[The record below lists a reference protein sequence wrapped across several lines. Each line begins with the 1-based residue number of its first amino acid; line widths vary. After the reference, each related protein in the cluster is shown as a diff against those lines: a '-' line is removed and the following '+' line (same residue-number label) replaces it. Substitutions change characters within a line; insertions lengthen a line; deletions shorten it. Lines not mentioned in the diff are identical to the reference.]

1 MAIRKKNI
9 PLMGRARVSLTSI
22 YIFWGYFVML
32 ERDFQS
38 GLIKDIKERFPG
50 CMVLKNDPSYIQG
63 IPDLIILHGDKWAA
77 LEVKKSKNSKRRPNQ
92 EHYISKM
99 NEMSFSALVYPENKE
114 DILDAIQ
121 RSFQSPRSARV
132 SKRK

>member
-1 MAIRKKNI
+1 
-9 PLMGRARVSLTSI
+9 
-22 YIFWGYFVML
+22 ML

-77 LEVKKSKNSKRRPNQ
+77 LECKKSKNAKHRPNQ
-92 EHYISKM
+92 DHYISKM

-121 RSFQSPRSARV
+121 RTFQSTGSTRI